1 MKQKNIGK
9 HTTGKFSWS
18 EGGDESAIWKI
29 IVCIQGKLD
38 IEGTVLSHIMINRFN
53 VKDKA
58 FFRYPTEK
66 AKGKKK
72 SRGP

>member
-1 MKQKNIGK
+1 M
-9 HTTGKFSWS
+9 
-18 EGGDESAIWKI
+18 
-29 IVCIQGKLD
+29 CIQGELD

-66 AKGKKK
+66 AKGKKNPGVLRLLFISSQCQRK
-72 SRGP
+72 VGNHLQRKRAMS